1 MVKKMTRYSI
11 ISFQPGLMDFLD
23 RLQELGM
30 MDITRSFKATDDTSS
45 RLLETTTSEKR
56 VIKRY
61 KDFLKNLP
69 EDTPAKEVITCN
81 AGCDIFQRIT
91 NLLDSTVSLK
101 QEHAS
106 AIRERNDALLWGNF
120 NPKDVDRLN
129 KAGFTPHFYIVADK
143 KFNPD
148 WEQEYPLQLLNS
160 YEGKKCFVVLSP
172 TGEPYSFPLPE
183 SQLPQ
188 QSAGTLDSKIASLEQ
203 EMKDT
208 ESTLAALKDSIVEM
222 ERKYALDSQ
231 ELDKYFASVASE
243 SQAEGSLSILEGFAP
258 TENDAVVAEFLNNSD
273 YVVWLSEPAK
283 AEDNPPIKLKNNR
296 FTRLFELIGNMYM
309 LPTYDELDLTPYF
322 APFYMLFFGLCL
334 GDMGYGLIIL
344 LASLFIIWKVPS
356 LREYAKLG
364 VWLGVGTIIM
374 PMLNG
379 SFFGTKIYDV
389 FNMSDNIKGL
399 FFTDI
404 KMFWF
409 AIIFGLVHIIVARLI
424 SAIYKMY
431 RVGWQHGL
439 SNIGWCMI
447 LVWIALLYAGSQM
460 GRSLMSPWMGWVLG
474 VGGLA
479 LVLLFTKPV
488 RNPFK
493 RLFGGV
499 ASLYDITGFF
509 GDVLSYI
516 RLFGLGAAGGS
527 LGMVINAMSLAL
539 KGVPYA
545 GWILCIVLLVFGH
558 LFVMLLSAIGAFVH
572 PMRLTF
578 VEFYKNAEFTGGGK
592 PYRPLNKNN

>member
-1 MVKKMTRYSI
+1 MIHKMTRYSI
-11 ISFQPGLMDFLD
+11 IAFQPELMDFLD
-23 RLQELGM
+23 RLQELGV
-30 MDITRSFKATDDTSS
+30 MDITRSFKATDETST
-45 RLLETTTSEKR
+45 RLLDSTTSEKKL
-56 VIKRY
+56 IKRY
-61 KDFLKNLP
+61 KNFLKNLP
-69 EDTPAKEVITCN
+69 EETPAEEIITCTEE
-81 AGCDIFQRIT
+81 CDIFNRIEA
-91 NLLDSTVSLK
+91 LLDSALSLK
-101 QEHAS
+101 QELYA
-106 AIRERNDALLWGNF
+106 AIRERDNALLWGNF
-120 NPKDVDRLN
+120 DPADVERLQ
-129 KAGFTPHFYIVADK
+129 KAGFTPHFYVVSDK

-148 WEQEYPLQLLNS
+148 WEQEYPLQVLNS
-160 YEGKKCFVVLSP
+160 YGGKSCFVVLSP
-172 TGEPYSFPLPE
+172 FGEPYTFPIQE

-188 QSAGTLDSKIASLEQ
+188 QSAGTLDIRIASLEQ
-203 EMKDT
+203 EIKDT
-208 ESTLAALKDSIVEM
+208 NSTLAALKDSLPEM

-231 ELDKYFASVASE
+231 ELDKYFASAASE
-243 SQAEGSLSILEGFAP
+243 SQAEGSLSVLEGFAP
-258 TENDAVVAEFLNNSD
+258 TNIDSSVAEFLNNCD

-296 FTRLFELIGNMYM
+296 FTKVFEVIGNMYM

-344 LASLFIIWKVPS
+344 LASLFVLWKVPS

-364 VWLGVGTIIM
+364 IWLGVGTIIM

-379 SFFGTKIYDV
+379 TFFGAKIYDI
-389 FNMSDNIKGL
+389 FNMSDSIKGL

-409 AIIFGLVHIIVARLI
+409 AIIFGLFQIIVARLI
-424 SAIYKMY
+424 SAIYKMR
-431 RVGWQHGL
+431 RVGWQHGM

-447 LVWIALLYAGSQM
+447 LIWVALLYAGSQI
-460 GRSLMSPWMGWVLG
+460 GKNLTPPWLGWTFG
-474 VGGLA
+474 AGGLA
-479 LVLLFTKPV
+479 LVVLFSNPV
-488 RNPFK
+488 RNPIK
-493 RLFGGV
+493 RIFGGV
-499 ASLYDITGFF
+499 TALYDITGFF

-527 LGMVINAMSLAL
+527 LGMVINAMSMAL

-545 GWILCIVLLVFGH
+545 GWILCIILLIFGH

-578 VEFYKNAEFTGGGK
+578 VEFYKNADFVGGGK

>member
-1 MVKKMTRYSI
+1 MIQKMTRYSI
-11 ISFQPGLMDFLD
+11 IAFQPELMDFLD
-23 RLQELGM
+23 QLQELGV
-30 MDITRSFKATDDTSS
+30 MDITRSFKATDETSS
-45 RLLETTTSEKR
+45 HLIEITTSEKKL
-56 VIKRY
+56 IKRY
-61 KDFLKNLP
+61 KEFLKNLP
-69 EDTPAKEVITCN
+69 EETPVKEIIKPEADT
-81 AGCDIFQRIT
+81 DIFERIDT
-91 NLLDSTVSLK
+91 LLDSSISLK
-101 QEHAS
+101 QELTT
-106 AIRERNDALLWGNF
+106 AIRERNDALPWGDF
-120 NPKDVDRLN
+120 DPADVDRLQ
-129 KAGFTPHFYIVADK
+129 KAGFTPHFHMIPDK

-148 WEQEYPLQLLNS
+148 WEKEYPLQLLNS
-160 YEGKKCFVVLSP
+160 YEGKSCFVVLSP
-172 TGEPYSFPLPE
+172 IGEPYNFPLQE
-183 SQLPQ
+183 FQLPL
-188 QSAGTLDSKIASLEQ
+188 QSARTLDSRIASLEQ
-203 EMKDT
+203 EIQDT
-208 ESTLAALKDSIVEM
+208 NSTLAALRGSLEEL

-231 ELDKYFASVASE
+231 ELDKYFASAASK
-243 SQAEGSLSILEGFAP
+243 SQAEGSLSVLEGFAP
-258 TENDAVVAEFLNNSD
+258 TNIDASVADFLNSCD

-296 FTRLFELIGNMYM
+296 FSRLFEIIGNMYM
-309 LPTYDELDLTPYF
+309 LPTYDEVDLTPYF

-344 LASLFIIWKVPS
+344 LASLFVIWKVPS
-356 LREYAKLG
+356 LREYGKLG
-364 VWLGVGTIIM
+364 LWLGIGTIIM

-379 SFFGTKIYDV
+379 TFFGAKIYDL

-409 AIIFGLVHIIVARLI
+409 AIIFGLFQIIVARLI
-424 SAIYKMY
+424 SAIYKM
-431 RVGWQHGL
+431 RRIGWQHGM

-447 LVWIALLYAGSQM
+447 LIWIALLYAGSQM
-460 GRSLMSPWMGWVLG
+460 GRELMSPWVGRILG
-474 VGGLA
+474 IGGLA

-499 ASLYDITGFF
+499 GALYDITGFF

-527 LGMVINAMSLAL
+527 LGMVINAMSMAL

-545 GWILCIVLLVFGH
+545 GWILFIVLLIFGH

-578 VEFYKNAEFTGGGK
+578 VEFYKNADFTGGGK